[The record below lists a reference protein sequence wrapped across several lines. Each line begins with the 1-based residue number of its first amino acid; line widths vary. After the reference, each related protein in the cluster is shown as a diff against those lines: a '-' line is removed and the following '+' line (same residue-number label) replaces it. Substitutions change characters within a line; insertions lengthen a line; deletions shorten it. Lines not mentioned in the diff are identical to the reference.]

1 MILGNRSIISLLNKC
16 VRIFSR
22 LMGKSSKITQIAQI
36 KSKKI
41 CAICVIFDQ
50 AFIFMVAAWLLL
62 LLVRGRHHHWQRWHK
77 IQIDNKH
84 LDEDPSGAVLI
95 QLNE

>member
-1 MILGNRSIISLLNKC
+1 MNDSGEPFNHIIAKQVRANLSPADGQIIKDYADFLL
-16 VRIFSR
+16 
-22 LMGKSSKITQIAQI
+22 L
-36 KSKKI
+36 
-41 CAICVIFDQ
+41 ICVIFDQ
-50 AFIFMVAAWLLL
+50 AFIFMVTAWLLL
-62 LLVRGRHHHWQRWHK
+62 LLVRGRHHHWQRWHE